1 MMRGKAIKDFI
12 EIFKLPM
19 QVFKLATFLSLEQ
32 YLEELEDVEI
42 DLSPLLAARPMMIAM
57 TAVTPETDEEERQA
71 ILSAMN
77 GNKNLETFIYETLPE
92 EQEYY
97 VIDCEFWESWT
108 KALAIN

>member
-19 QVFKLATFLSLEQ
+19 QVFKLATFLSLER

-57 TAVTPETDEEERQA
+57 TAVTTIRVVH
-71 ILSAMN
+71 
-77 GNKNLETFIYETLPE
+77 K
-92 EQEYY
+92 
-97 VIDCEFWESWT
+97 W
-108 KALAIN
+108 